1 MNYTKKQWWE
11 SFQKHYTKL
20 PRSGLTFDLSRIN
33 LDETFSA
40 TLEPRIQ
47 KAFVDMDALE
57 KGAIAN
63 PDKNHMVGLYWLRKA
78 ALTPAQ
84 EIRQKIE
91 STFAKIK
98 YFGGKVH
105 PSEIKEAGGK
115 CKNFL
120 RIGISGCAL
129 CSQFVAQAL
138 GNPRKDKLKLFFF
151 DNAAPDVM
159 KRMLSTIDIDTLAA
173 GGTLMDTAT
182 HSNIVKRNPAALHV
196 LAWHVSSNDKVI
208 NNMAVLSYKD
218 RLELFSKYLQ
228 QLIME
233 SLIKD
238 HKLIS
243 FLKANLNSQFSL
255 AEISKSISP
264 QVDIEAVFK
273 VHEHLDA
280 NKCARIKKKT
290 AASACAAR
298 YKMV

>member
-105 PSEIKEAGGK
+105 SGEINEAAGK

-120 RIGISGCAL
+120 RIGIGRSAL
-129 CSQFVAQAL
+129 DPQFVPQAL
-138 GNPRKDKLKLFFF
+138 GNPLNDKLKPLCYA
-151 DNAAPDVM
+151 NTAPDDM
-159 KRMLSTIDIDTLAA
+159 KRKLSKIDIDALAA
-173 GGTLMDTAT
+173 GDSLMETAT
-182 HSNIVKRNPAALHV
+182 NLNIINRNSYAV
-196 LAWHVSSNDKVI
+196 LAMHLHGSGNDKLI
-208 NNMAVLSYKD
+208 NNMFFLPYKS
-218 RLELFSKYLQ
+218 RLERFSKYLQ
-228 QLIME
+228 RRTME
-233 SLIKD
+233 SLSTQRD
-238 HKLIS
+238 LIG
-243 FLKANLNSQFSL
+243 FLKTNLNSQFPRG
-255 AEISKSISP
+255 EISKSVS
-264 QVDIEAVFK
+264 QEVYIERFFDVL
-273 VHEHLDA
+273 EHLA
-280 NKCARIKKKT
+280 GYAYAKIKKKT
-290 AASACAAR
+290 AASASAAQC
-298 YKMV
+298 KTV